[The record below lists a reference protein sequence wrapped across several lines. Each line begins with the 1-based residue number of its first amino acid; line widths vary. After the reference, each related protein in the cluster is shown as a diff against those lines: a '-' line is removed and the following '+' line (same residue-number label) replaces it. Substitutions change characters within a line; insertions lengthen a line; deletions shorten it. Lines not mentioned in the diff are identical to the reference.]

1 MFKWAQKR
9 TNYWS
14 KLRKKAPKV
23 PDITCPDIDKV
34 LDICEKSIGGKLT
47 KTQYKRIERIMER
60 LRRDNELLRE
70 AGVYWHHTC
79 RDTVRDLLGKKTRS

>member
-23 PDITCPDIDKV
+23 PDITCPHIDKV
-34 LDICEKSIGGKLT
+34 LDICEKTIGGKLT
-47 KTQYKRIERIMER
+47 KTQYRKIERIMER

-79 RDTVRDLLGKKTRS
+79 RDTVRDLLGKKTRG